1 MKTHKLYEL
10 PRSTY
15 FRLADEELRNNE
27 VYFFDHIDGAYSYC
41 TDKNNQVIHF
51 GCGTLVVLASCSEVY
66 QAFNQGDT
74 E

>member
-1 MKTHKLYEL
+1 MKTYKLYEL
-10 PRSTY
+10 RRYTY
-15 FRLADEELRNNE
+15 FRLASEDLRDNE
-27 VYFFDHIDGAYSYC
+27 VYLFDHIDGAYSY
-41 TDKNNQVIHF
+41 TLDKNNQVIHF